1 LLFSDLGTVN
11 KFILKENNWVKVKYE
26 KRIGIWLGVIIISI
40 IISIIH
46 VIYVYNTHRPG
57 VWVDAFWFYLIL
69 DITLFLGF
77 GFWAGSASFE
87 KNDIKTILKGLDTK
101 HRKSFNK
108 LAEQEVFIKK
118 YEKLLKYSLAT
129 PKKIE
134 CQTKQEIAEILQLLK
149 MKKYYGY

>member
-1 LLFSDLGTVN
+1 M
-11 KFILKENNWVKVKYE
+11 
-26 KRIGIWLGVIIISI
+26 
-40 IISIIH
+40 
-46 VIYVYNTHRPG
+46 
-57 VWVDAFWFYLIL
+57 
-69 DITLFLGF
+69 GF

-118 YEKLLKYSLAT
+118 YEKLLKYSLKISE
-129 PKKIE
+129 KKIE
-134 CQTKQEIAEILQLLK
+134 CHTKQEITEILQLLK